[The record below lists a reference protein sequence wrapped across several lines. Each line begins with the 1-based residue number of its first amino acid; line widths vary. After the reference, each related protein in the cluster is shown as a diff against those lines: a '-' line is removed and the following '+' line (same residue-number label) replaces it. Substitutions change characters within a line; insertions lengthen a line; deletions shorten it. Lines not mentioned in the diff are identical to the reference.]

1 MNRKVPVPKAAIH
14 RMVRTIVGQFKPD
27 AVILFGSYARGDAGP
42 QSDVDL
48 LVVMEVRGSK
58 REQQL
63 RLRTALSEK
72 HIPVDV
78 IVTRPHDFAWRKD
91 VVGTVEWPAF
101 REGKVLYA
109 RK

>member
-1 MNRKVPVPKAAIH
+1 MNRNAPVPKAAIH
-14 RMVRTIVGQFKPD
+14 RMVRTIVGRFKPEV
-27 AVILFGSYARGDAGP
+27 VILFGSYARGDAGP

-91 VVGTVEWPAF
+91 VVGTIEWPAF

>member
-1 MNRKVPVPKAAIH
+1 MNRKAPVARAAIR
-14 RMVRTIVGQFKPD
+14 RMVRTIVGRFKPD
-27 AVILFGSYARGDAGP
+27 AVILFGSYARGEAGP

-78 IVTRPHDFAWRKD
+78 IVTRPHDFAWRKN
-91 VVGTVEWPAF
+91 VVGTIEWPAYH
-101 REGKVLYA
+101 EGEILYA